1 MPFRENQRSVFK
13 LKINVLNK
21 LTTYGLLMGV
31 RHLHELHCAFAPSQT
46 KTGGN
51 VFSLKLKRFFRP
63 LRIHQ
68 LEFS

>member
-1 MPFRENQRSVFK
+1 
-13 LKINVLNK
+13 
-21 LTTYGLLMGV
+21 MGV
-31 RHLHELHCAFAPSQT
+31 RHLHEFHCTFAPSQT

-51 VFSLKLKRFFRP
+51 VFSLKRKRFFCP